1 MMDAFK
7 LFEQNEIKPDQQHF
21 EELFN
26 YIIGLNGINQPY
38 EVQPLEPF
46 SPEFSEATMLEL
58 ATKDELRE
66 MAGLPAIQP
75 VKDQNSRVV
84 DLLGSFSPLLATKIL
99 EKLTDDEIRALGGL
113 PKLEQPLPTTPQ
125 SFSEQSEIEVF
136 AEYGVNAEDYLEF
149 ESRRL
154 EVFEDHYSFESHLEF
169 NEQELHELAF
179 AIDSLTEEER
189 SLISQ
194 IKKNPL
200 ISKKD
205 LGSNLQVSEG
215 KLEELI
221 TGLRNKKVLTQTEG
235 AWNVINILPTKTEIS
250 KIADELKKYEVRYK
264 YQGPNDSKNRAFCKA
279 LLNLNKLYTRDE
291 ISKISSRVGRNV
303 WTKRGGW
310 YTKPGTDIHLPYCRH
325 QWASILVKKK

>member
-1 MMDAFK
+1 MGIRVEGQLGGRNEMVDAFK

-46 SPEFSEATMLEL
+46 SPEFTEQTLIQI
-58 ATKDELRE
+58 ATKNELRE
-66 MAGLPAIQP
+66 MAGLP
-75 VKDQNSRVV
+75 
-84 DLLGSFSPLLATKIL
+84 
-99 EKLTDDEIRALGGL
+99 
-113 PKLEQPLPTTPQ
+113 KLEEPTPITPQ
-125 SFSEQSEIEVF
+125 AFSEDSEIEVF
-136 AEYGVNAEDYLEF
+136 AEYGVNAEEYLEF
-149 ESRRL
+149 ESRKL

-179 AIDSLTEEER
+179 AIESLTEEEKKV
-189 SLISQ
+189 ISQ
-194 IKKNPL
+194 VKKDPL

-205 LGSNLQVSEG
+205 LATNLEISEY
-215 KLEELI
+215 KLDELLNRLK
-221 TGLRNKKVLTQTEG
+221 TLGVLTLTEG
-235 AWNVINILPTKTEIS
+235 AWNVIKILPTQS
-250 KIADELKKYEVRYK
+250 AVARIADELKKYEVRYK

-291 ISKISSRVGRNV
+291 ISKISQRVGRNV

-310 YTKPGTDIHLPYCRH
+310 YTKPNTDIHLPYCRH